1 VEKLVIRKLQAGDAL
16 KIGNICADIT
26 QTSVTEDFVQML
38 QERPLNKDDL
48 SFVAEMDGEVVGYM
62 ISTIMS
68 GIFGIK
74 RSAWLSTMGV
84 APAFMGRR
92 IGEKLAGETFRVAKE
107 AGLKDIYTSVQW
119 DSPDLLSYF
128 KTMGFDRSKFINLIK
143 RF

>member
-1 VEKLVIRKLQAGDAL
+1 MEKVVIRRLQAGDAVR
-16 KIGNICADIT
+16 IGNICADIT
-26 QTSVTEDFVQML
+26 QTPIAEDFVQML
-38 QERPLNKDDL
+38 KEQPQKKDDL
-48 SFVAEMDGEVVGYM
+48 SFVAELDGEVIGYM

-84 APAFMGRR
+84 VPAFMGRR
-92 IGEKLAGETFRVAKE
+92 IGEKLAEETFRVAKE

>member
-1 VEKLVIRKLQAGDAL
+1 MEKLVIRKLQAGDAL
-16 KIGNICADIT
+16 KVGNICADIT
-26 QTSVTEDFVQML
+26 QTPVAEDFVQML
-38 QERPLNKDDL
+38 TEQPLKKEDL
-48 SFVAEMDGEVVGYM
+48 SFVAELDGEVIGYM

-74 RSAWLSTMGV
+74 RSAWISTMGV
-84 APAFMGRR
+84 AQAYMGQG
-92 IGEKLAGETFRVAKE
+92 IGLKLAKETFRVAKE
-107 AGLKDIYTSVQW
+107 AGLQDIYTSVQW

>member
-1 VEKLVIRKLQAGDAL
+1 MEKIVIRKLQAGDAL
-16 KIGNICADIT
+16 RVGDICADIT
-26 QTSVTEDFVQML
+26 QAPVAEDFVQML
-38 QERPLNKDDL
+38 QVQSEKENDL
-48 SFVAEMDGEVVGYM
+48 SFVAELDGKVIGYM

-74 RSAWLSTMGV
+74 RSAWISTMGV
-84 APAFMGRR
+84 APNFMGRG
-92 IGEKLAGETFRVAKE
+92 IGEKLAEKTFEVARET
-107 AGLKDIYTSVQW
+107 GLEDIYTSVQW

>member
-1 VEKLVIRKLQAGDAL
+1 MEKVVIRKLQAGDAL
-16 KIGNICADIT
+16 RIGNICADIT
-26 QTSVTEDFVQML
+26 QTPVAEDFVQML
-38 QERPLNKDDL
+38 KERPQKKDDL
-48 SFVAEMDGEVVGYM
+48 SFVAELDGEVIGYM

-84 APAFMGRR
+84 VPAFMGRR
-92 IGEKLAGETFRVAKE
+92 IGEKLAEETFREAQE
-107 AGLKDIYTSVQW
+107 AGLKDIYTSVEW

>member
-1 VEKLVIRKLQAGDAL
+1 MEKLVIRRLQTDDAL
-16 KIGNICADIT
+16 RVGHICADIT
-26 QTSVTEDFVQML
+26 QTPVAEDFVQML
-38 QERPLNKDDL
+38 TEQPLKKEDL
-48 SFVAEMDGEVVGYM
+48 SFVAELDGEVIGYM

-74 RSAWLSTMGV
+74 RSAWISTMGV
-84 APAFMGRR
+84 APAYMGQG
-92 IGEKLAGETFRVAKE
+92 IGEKLAQETFRMAKE
-107 AGLKDIYTSVQW
+107 AGLQDIYTSVQW

>member
-1 VEKLVIRKLQAGDAL
+1 VEKIVIRKLQAGDAL
-16 KIGNICADIT
+16 RVGDICADIT
-26 QTSVTEDFVQML
+26 QAPVAEDFVQML
-38 QERPLNKDDL
+38 QVQSEKENDL
-48 SFVAEMDGEVVGYM
+48 SFVAELDGKVIGYM

-74 RSAWLSTMGV
+74 RSAWISTMGV
-84 APAFMGRR
+84 APNFMGRG
-92 IGEKLAGETFRVAKE
+92 IGEKLAEKTFEVARET
-107 AGLKDIYTSVQW
+107 GLEDIYTSVQW

>member
-1 VEKLVIRKLQAGDAL
+1 MEKLVIRRLQESDATRV
-16 KIGNICADIT
+16 GNICADIT
-26 QTSVTEDFVQML
+26 QTPVAKDFVQML
-38 QERPLNKDDL
+38 TEQPLKKEDL
-48 SFVAEMDGEVVGYM
+48 SFVAELDGEVIGYM

-84 APAFMGRR
+84 APAYMGQG
-92 IGEKLAGETFRVAKE
+92 IGEKLAQETFRMARE
-107 AGLKDIYTSVQW
+107 AGLQDIYTSVQW